1 MLAFL
6 LYTNFSIPI
15 FSLIAIIDFLLILF
29 DESDDAFVVGFLV
42 NPCLE
47 NLKVQV
53 YKMSSQTRKTITIS
67 RSKEAQISGTAEH
80 FILSL
85 CKAQQLNNL
94 YI

>member
-1 MLAFL
+1 M
-6 LYTNFSIPI
+6 PI

-47 NLKVQV
+47 RNLKVQV